1 MRNSLANP
9 SRVKKVVVVGG
20 GTAGW
25 MAASAL
31 AKMLGGQLNIELVE
45 SDAIGIVGVGEATIP
60 QIQIFN
66 QVLELDEAE
75 FLRACNGTIKLGI
88 EFHNWGQKGDR
99 YIHAFGE
106 VGTSLHQMPF
116 HQYWLRHVQEGGQT
130 GLWDYMLNARAA
142 AENKFA
148 PLHDIRDTPLA
159 GLAWAYH
166 IDASLY
172 AKSLSSKAAGW
183 GVKRTEG
190 MIAKVNL
197 REEDG
202 FVKSLTMEDGNEIE
216 GDLFVDCSG
225 FRGLVIEQAL
235 NTGYEDWTHWL
246 PVDRAAAV
254 PCESVEPVTPYTQ
267 AIARDAGWQW
277 RIPLQHRIGN
287 GHVFCSGFISEDEAV
302 AQLLDNLDGKALAEP
317 RVLKFTTGRRKK
329 FWNKN
334 CVALGLASGF
344 MEPLESTS
352 IHLIQSGVS
361 RLLTMFPLNGF
372 AQADEDEFNRQA
384 GQEFEFIRDFIIL
397 HYKLTARED
406 TPFWKRC
413 KGMDIPDSLQH
424 RMDLFAANGRL
435 FRHAEELF
443 REIAWLQVM
452 LGQGIMP
459 KGHHPMADRLPKEQM
474 EQFLGDI
481 RTILHR
487 TVTALSDHGAYVR
500 QNFTAN
506 TD

>member
-1 MRNSLANP
+1 MAKGQEQVQ
-9 SRVKKVVVVGG
+9 RVRKVVVVGG

-31 AKMLGGQLNIELVE
+31 AKMMGSLLEIELVE

-66 QVLELDEAE
+66 RVLDLDEAE
-75 FLRACNGTIKLGI
+75 FLRACHGTIKLGI
-88 EFHNWGQKGDR
+88 EFHNWGKPGDR

-106 VGTSLHQMPF
+106 MGTSLHQMPF
-116 HQYWLRHVQEGGQT
+116 HQYWLRHVQEGGT
-130 GLWDYMLNARAA
+130 STLWDYMLNARAA
-142 AENKFA
+142 AANKFA
-148 PLHDIRDTPLA
+148 PMADIRDTPLT

-166 IDASLY
+166 FDASLY
-172 AKSLSSKAAGW
+172 AKFLRGKAESW

-190 MIAKVNL
+190 MIANVNL
-197 REEDG
+197 RDTDG
-202 FVKSLTMEDGNEIE
+202 FVKSLTLEDGREIE

-235 NTGYEDWTHWL
+235 QTGYEDWTHWL
-246 PVDRAAAV
+246 PCDRAAAV
-254 PCESVEPVTPYTQ
+254 PCESVEPLTPYTQ

-287 GHVFCSGFISEDEAV
+287 GHVFCSDFISEDEAV
-302 AQLLDNLDGKALAEP
+302 AQLLDNLDGNALAEP
-317 RVLKFTTGRRKK
+317 RVLKFTTGRRRK

-361 RLLTMFPLNGF
+361 RLLAMFPLDGYT
-372 AQADEDEFNRQA
+372 QADEDEFNRQA
-384 GQEFEFIRDFIIL
+384 IEEFEFIRDFIIL
-397 HYKLTARED
+397 HYKLTSRDDTLFWQRCRE
-406 TPFWKRC
+406 
-413 KGMDIPDSLQH
+413 MEIPDSLQH

-443 REIAWLQVM
+443 REIGWLQVM
-452 LGQGIMP
+452 VGQGIMP
-459 KGHHPMADRLPKEQM
+459 KGHHPMVDRLPKEQL
-474 EQFLGDI
+474 EQFLADI
-481 RTILHR
+481 QTILAR
-487 TVTALSDHGAYVR
+487 SVDALPDHGQYVA
-500 QNFTAN
+500 QHFASKM
-506 TD
+506 D

>member
-1 MRNSLANP
+1 MAKGQEQAQ
-9 SRVKKVVVVGG
+9 RVRKVVVVGG

-31 AKMLGGQLNIELVE
+31 AKLMGGLLDIELVE

-66 QVLELDEAE
+66 RVLELDEAE

-88 EFHNWGQKGDR
+88 EFHNWGKQGDK

-106 VGTSLHQMPF
+106 LGTSLHQMPF
-116 HQYWLRHVQEGGQT
+116 HQYWLRHRQEGGQT
-130 GLWDYMLNARAA
+130 DLWDYILNARAA
-142 AENKFA
+142 AANKFA
-148 PLHDIRDTPLA
+148 AMADIPDTPLS

-166 IDASLY
+166 FDATLY
-172 AKSLSSKAAGW
+172 AKFLRSKAEGW
-183 GVKRTEG
+183 GVTRTEG
-190 MIAKVNL
+190 MIEKVNL
-197 REEDG
+197 RETDG
-202 FVKSLTMEDGNEIE
+202 FVRSLTMEDGREIE

-235 NTGYEDWTHWL
+235 KTGYEDWTHWL
-246 PVDRAAAV
+246 PCDRAAAV
-254 PCESVEPVTPYTQ
+254 PCESVEPLTPYTQ
-267 AIARDAGWQW
+267 AIARTAGWQW

-287 GHVFCSGFISEDEAV
+287 GHVFCSDFISEDEAV
-302 AQLLDNLDGKALAEP
+302 AQLLAHLDGKALAEP

-334 CVALGLASGF
+334 CVALGLACGF

-352 IHLIQSGVS
+352 IHLIQSAVS
-361 RLLTMFPLNGF
+361 RLLTMFPLHGF
-372 AQADEDEFNRQA
+372 EQADEDEFNRQSV
-384 GQEFEFIRDFIIL
+384 QEFEFIRDFIIL
-397 HYKLTARED
+397 HYKLTSRED
-406 TPFWKRC
+406 TPFWRRC
-413 KGMDIPDSLQH
+413 KDMDIPDSLQH

-452 LGQGIMP
+452 LGQGVMP
-459 KGHHPMADRLPKEQM
+459 KGHHPMVDRLPKEHL

-481 RTILHR
+481 RTILGR
-487 TVTALSDHGAYVR
+487 SVDQLPDHGAFVR
-500 QNFTAN
+500 QHFAAGK
-506 TD
+506 